1 MKEVLYNRRNK
12 KLRKNVPIDQQILA
26 LNQEEMEIKGEM
38 LKEIKFQ
45 DQKFSRSMEAFQE
58 NMYNFINN
66 LSQSMQM
73 MSASFNSFQYRQV
86 NHYQAPYHQ
95 QTWCST
101 QIFAD
106 VGKVNH
112 YQDPYYQH
120 NQSVNSTSSYGNTN
134 QNIIGDGEKQFIYLS

>member
-12 KLRKNVPIDQQILA
+12 KLRKNVLIDQQILA
-26 LNQEEMEIKGEM
+26 LNKEEMEIKGEM

-101 QIFAD
+101 RSFAD

-134 QNIIGDGEKQFIYLS
+134 QNIIGDGEKQ

>member
-1 MKEVLYNRRNK
+1 MKEALYN
-12 KLRKNVPIDQQILA
+12 QQILA
-26 LNQEEMEIKGEM
+26 LNKEEMEIKGEM
-38 LKEIKFQ
+38 LKETKLQ
-45 DQKFSRSMEAFQE
+45 DHKFSRSMEAFQE
-58 NMYNFINN
+58 NMYNFINII
-66 LSQSMQM
+66 SQSMQM
-73 MSASFNSFQYRQV
+73 MSASFNPFQYRQV

-134 QNIIGDGEKQFIYLS
+134 QNIIGDREKQFIYLS

>member
-1 MKEVLYNRRNK
+1 MKEMLYNCRNK
-12 KLRKNVPIDQQILA
+12 KLRKNIPTDQQILT
-26 LNQEEMEIKGEM
+26 LNKEEMEIKGEM
-38 LKEIKFQ
+38 LKGMKLQ
-45 DQKFSRSMEAFQE
+45 DQQFSRSMKAFQE
-58 NMYNFINN
+58 NMYNFINI
-66 LSQSMQM
+66 LSQSIQM

-120 NQSVNSTSSYGNTN
+120 NQSVNSTSSSGNTN
-134 QNIIGDGEKQFIYLS
+134 QNIIGDGEKKIH